1 MEFWPKEIATCMS
14 SDRMALVSIK
24 VASLASR
31 IHYNCNH
38 WLKLCSSKLSP
49 KANMT
54 QYVSDLQALADRWGK
69 AFSAKYGTSCRWVDL
84 HARRSEMANYQQYK
98 ISAKSS
104 NVRYEG
110 SGTAIDQPGIV
121 TTDSYTNN
129 TSAEQSSVFK
139 YSKATTNSFTWT
151 LKEGIEVGISVEFAV
166 GVPPVASG
174 TTTLS
179 STLSF
184 EATQSKTEEE
194 TITWAIDR
202 NVTVPP
208 QTKMEMIWTIKE
220 QKSSATF
227 FADLIMTGYFAI
239 WNNNSIDVNNPGGSD
254 KHYLWFI
261 PINMAFS
268 QMYSWGISVPSQYSI
283 SSGSVIYKATG
294 ECQGEAGVQTTFDL
308 IENPLQARSNQQ
320 SKEGMPTASQSGNPR
335 LITMFAV
342 PAEDN

>member
-1 MEFWPKEIATCMS
+1 MF
-14 SDRMALVSIK
+14 LVDSTTTEYW
-24 VASLASR
+24 S
-31 IHYNCNH
+31 
-38 WLKLCSSKLSP
+38 KLCSYKFAP

-69 AFSAKYGTSCRWVDL
+69 VFSAKYGTSCRWVDL

-129 TSAEQSSVFK
+129 TSAEQTSVFK
-139 YSKATTNSFTWT
+139 YSKSTTNSFTWT

-174 TTTLS
+174 KTTLS
-179 STLSF
+179 TNLSF

-194 TITWAIDR
+194 IETWAIDR

-227 FADLIMTGYFAI
+227 YADLIMTGYFAI
-239 WNNNSIDVNNPGGSD
+239 WNNNKIDVNNPGGSD
-254 KHYLWFI
+254 KHWLWFI
-261 PINMAFS
+261 PITTAFS

-283 SSGSVIYKATG
+283 RSGSVMYKASG
-294 ECQGEAGVQTTFDL
+294 QCEGEAGVQTTFDL
-308 IENPLQARSNQQ
+308 IENPLQGKLLRQPKDRS
-320 SKEGMPTASQSGNPR
+320 SAATESTGNPR

-342 PAEDN
+342 PADDN